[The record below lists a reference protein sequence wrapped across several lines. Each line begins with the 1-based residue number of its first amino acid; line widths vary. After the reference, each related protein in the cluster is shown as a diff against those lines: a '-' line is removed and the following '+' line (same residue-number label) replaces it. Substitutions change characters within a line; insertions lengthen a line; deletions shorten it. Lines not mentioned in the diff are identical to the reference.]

1 MAKTDANTAVF
12 MDSANDGDED
22 ILMKIYEDGKEE
34 YEIIALWLK
43 VSS

>member
-34 YEIIALWLK
+34 ERKSFLTYK
-43 VSS
+43 N